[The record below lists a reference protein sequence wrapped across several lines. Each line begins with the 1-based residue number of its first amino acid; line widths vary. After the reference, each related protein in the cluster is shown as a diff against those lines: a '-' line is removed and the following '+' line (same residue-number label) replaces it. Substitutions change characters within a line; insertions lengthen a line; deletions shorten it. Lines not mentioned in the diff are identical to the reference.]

1 MKEMVSALQAIT
13 KVIIFFS
20 SWCAVKMVAL
30 VLLVVLVL
38 VPVSGE
44 IIRGRMF
51 HPDEIDG
58 SPCPEDKPI
67 AASRIRAGR
76 ELKCLGVSEIL
87 KYGKLKDINERR
99 WVHWNYKHYETYVF
113 ENFSW
118 KKEPLII
125 QHDKGYII
133 IEPRPGRLQ
142 MIKRHE
148 HGYVF
153 RTRGKDFWNP
163 RLTTPHQ
170 ISSTSASPTSPRWV
184 LTTGARTSAAPS
196 TSTSYVST
204 TITTV
209 SHHSTVMTIATKTST
224 RDHLPP
230 TFTSTTEE
238 KKKKKKKTDPPP
250 PTLTLTTTT
259 STPKVETVVTSVLVT
274 SLVLGGIFVTIMAIK
289 KYKKQ
294 RRVIANAE
302 GNIFLNPL
310 FTEETAV

>member
-196 TSTSYVST
+196 TSTIRPVST
-204 TITTV
+204 TTV
-209 SHHSTVMTIATKTST
+209 SHHSTVRTIATKTSIKT
-224 RDHLPP
+224 TTDHLPP
-230 TFTSTTEE
+230 TFTSTTEGWTSWT
-238 KKKKKKKTDPPP
+238 KKTDPLHQP
-250 PTLTLTTTT
+250 
-259 STPKVETVVTSVLVT
+259 
-274 SLVLGGIFVTIMAIK
+274 
-289 KYKKQ
+289 
-294 RRVIANAE
+294 
-302 GNIFLNPL
+302 
-310 FTEETAV
+310 

>member
-1 MKEMVSALQAIT
+1 MVSALQAIT

-163 RLTTPHQ
+163 RLTTPHP

-204 TITTV
+204 TITTTTV
-209 SHHSTVMTIATKTST
+209 SHHSSTVMTIATKTST

-230 TFTSTTEE
+230 TFTSTTTEE
-238 KKKKKKKTDPPP
+238 KKKKTDPPP
-250 PTLTLTTTT
+250 PTLTLTTTTT